1 MFSVLTLQRLVSV
14 FSTNTSE
21 AGIFVMRSLCQNN
34 CDVLCQNNHGILC
47 QNNCDVLCQNN
58 HGILCQNNHDMSR
71 GWKISQ
77 WLRCL

>member
-21 AGIFVMRSLCQNN
+21 AGIFVMRF
-34 CDVLCQNNHGILC
+34 LC

-58 HGILCQNNHDMSR
+58 HGILCQNNHDMSH
-71 GWKISQ
+71 GWMMVSE